1 LIILSI
7 LILKSSSNFNT
18 IFGKANKESV
28 SILLDKLVKDQQ
40 LARKDSDSIFQRI
53 NKLEESSLTYIQ
65 KIGLIRF
72 NPFAD
77 TGGDQSFILALLDNN
92 KSGIVI
98 SGLYAR
104 SGVRWYVKRITKGQ
118 SIDHELS
125 VEEHKAIDSAK

>member
-1 LIILSI
+1 M
-7 LILKSSSNFNT
+7 
-18 IFGKANKESV
+18 
-28 SILLDKLVKDQQ
+28 LLDKLVKDQQ
-40 LARKDSDSIFQRI
+40 LARKDFDSIFQRI

-118 SIDHELS
+118 GIDHELS